1 MIRTGQTLAPRAWRP
16 LLALGA
22 AAVVL
27 GLALGGALPSRAQ
40 QPQEGW
46 AVYEAT
52 TDISSMG
59 LLVASTAGV
68 GDIRTCTLLGGGLCT
83 ADPATD
89 RKLSD
94 VNVAMVL
101 GPYPTEYEAQKAFCD
116 NIVPGSEF
124 RAALS
129 SMMMAQMAFDGQN
142 HGISNGPACPPAP
155 PAPAT
160 VPPSTP
166 PPPTV
171 APIVPTPT
179 PEFEGCVIR
188 GTVRDAGANPTGYAA
203 VGHPLVGVDIQ
214 LEAYTTVLKTVAT
227 DENGRYEFVVTKDD
241 LPAYFDIAS
250 DYVRVRLRLREI
262 GHSPPRFVVEVEGA
276 GTSLY
281 TDRLVLADECGDSLV
296 ERDFLLGDIPSDY
309 DDYWPEADR
318 WDDIGE
324 IYDRIYRATEL
335 ADFLGQPLD
344 YKLPVIICAFC
355 TGVTTEDLDYAGWCG
370 AASNGDNCT
379 DDRPSI
385 DLGNDI
391 SLLSDGNW
399 PDNREYHEFGHH
411 FMADSFNDAI
421 PASTGNVNHGGY
433 YANPSSGDSWA
444 EGFAEFFSIM
454 VSKHI
459 DNEPMPHLYWLDGG
473 LENLELEYRPWYG
486 LGWGEEF
493 AVAGLLLDLEDG
505 PEDYVQAREQP
516 NLRIAWH
523 DFFDEPALGR
533 LLVGEVVN
541 DSPSPDPYEAIDYS
555 EQTMVAAQFLDQNGQ
570 EVFVGWAS
578 TVPWDVPA
586 LGGRGFFSI
595 ALPPDLSWDSFAVVA
610 FEGRPGD
617 VLTDDDP
624 VNLTL
629 QELWDTIVQ
638 YVSVQ
643 PESNGYLFDVADLY
657 EAMRSRFGGRDAD
670 GNGMDDIDQVF
681 IAHGL
686 FADADGNQSFRAET
700 PGRTDHPAYLEFP
713 AYIPRRDAPP
723 APGARVEVNAGGVD
737 ARVLVQVTLP
747 EPNQYHGY
755 SYLATP
761 DEDNLVHVALP
772 PPEYGGTAALTVLA
786 QGYKPAIAGVIEAE
800 TFWKDV
806 EAANGEPFL
815 SFDVTLE
822 RGDITPSDGS
832 GVNIG
837 WLLVGA
843 GGVALMTAAGASVVV
858 MRRRGGNA

>member
-1 MIRTGQTLAPRAWRP
+1 MIRSGQTPAPPAWRP

-22 AAVVL
+22 AALVV
-27 GLALGGALPSRAQ
+27 GLALGGVRPSRAQ

-46 AVYEAT
+46 AVYDAT

-59 LLVASTAGV
+59 LLVASTATV

-83 ADPATD
+83 SDPATD

-94 VNVAMVL
+94 VNVTMVL
-101 GPYPTEYEAQKAFCD
+101 GPYPTKYEAQKAFCD
-116 NIVPGSEF
+116 NIVPDSVF

-142 HGISNGPACPPAP
+142 HGISNGPACPPAT
-155 PAPAT
+155 PAPPT
-160 VPPSTP
+160 VRPSTP
-166 PPPTV
+166 SAV
-171 APIVPTPT
+171 VPIVPTAT

-188 GTVRDAGANPTGYAA
+188 GTVRDAGASPTGQSV
-203 VGHPLVGVDIQ
+203 VGHPLVGVYVA
-214 LEAYTTVLKTVAT
+214 LEAVSEEPARAAT
-227 DENGRYEFVVTKDD
+227 DDAGRYELVVTKDD
-241 LPAYFDIAS
+241 FPGYFDAAV
-250 DYVRVRLRLREI
+250 DTARVTLRLRDLAHEP
-262 GHSPPRFVVEVEGA
+262 SRFVVEVEDQ
-276 GTSLY
+276 GTWLHS
-281 TDRLVLADECGDSLV
+281 DRFLLADECDDGVV

-309 DDYWPEADR
+309 QAYWPEADR

-324 IYDRIYRATEL
+324 IYDRIHRATEL

-344 YKLPVIICAFC
+344 YNLPVMICAFC
-355 TGVTTEDLDYAGWCG
+355 TGIVTDRLDYAAWCG
-370 AASNGDNCT
+370 AASNGEYCT
-379 DDRPSI
+379 DGQPSI
-385 DLGNDI
+385 ELGDNT

-411 FMADSFNDAI
+411 FMADAFDDAI
-421 PASTGNVNHGGY
+421 PRNSGDVNHGGY
-433 YANPSSGDSWA
+433 YENPSSSDSWA

-459 DNEPMPHLYWLDGG
+459 DNEPMPHLYWLGGG

-493 AVAGLLLDLEDG
+493 AIAGLLLDLEDG
-505 PEDYVQAREQP
+505 PEDYVQGREQP

-523 DFFDEPALGR
+523 HFYDDPSLGH
-533 LLVGEVVN
+533 LLIGEVVN
-541 DSPSPDPYEAIDYS
+541 DSPSPDPYEGIDYS
-555 EQTMVAAQFLDQNGQ
+555 EQTMVAAQFLDENGQ
-570 EVFVGWAS
+570 EAFVGWAS
-578 TVPWDVPA
+578 TVPWDLPA

-595 ALPPDLSWDSFAVVA
+595 ALPPDLTWDSFAVVA

-643 PESNGYLFDVADLY
+643 PESNGYLFDVTDLY
-657 EAMRSRFGGRDAD
+657 EAMRSKFGGRDAD
-670 GNGMDDIDQVF
+670 DNGMDDIDQVF

-686 FADADGNQSFRAET
+686 FADTDGNQSFRGEV

-723 APGARVEVNAGGVD
+723 APGARVEVNAGNVD

-747 EPNQYHGY
+747 EPNQYQGY

-761 DEDNLVHVALP
+761 DTDNLVHVAMP

-786 QGYKPAIAGVIEAE
+786 QGYKPAIAGVIETE
-800 TFWKDV
+800 TFWEDV
-806 EAANGEPFL
+806 EAGNGEPFL

-843 GGVALMTAAGASVVV
+843 GGVALMTAAGASFVV